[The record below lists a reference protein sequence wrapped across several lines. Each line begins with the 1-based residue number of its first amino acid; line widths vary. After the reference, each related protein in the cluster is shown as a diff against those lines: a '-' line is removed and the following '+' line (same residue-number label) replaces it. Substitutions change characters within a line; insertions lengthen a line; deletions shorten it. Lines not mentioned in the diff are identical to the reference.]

1 MAASGYCKLLLLLPT
16 KIGFQGKKTMLI
28 GKTGI
33 CRDRSSRPEVF
44 LVIGVLKI
52 CNKLTGEHL
61 CRSVISIK
69 LQSNFIEIILLH
81 GCSPVL
87 LHIFRTPFSRNTS
100 GWLLLQGIKVT
111 SVIRGDKFL
120 CYNEVWGK

>member
-28 GKTGI
+28 GKIGI
-33 CRDRSSRPEVF
+33 CSDRSSRPEVF

-61 CRSVISIK
+61 CRSVVSIK

-100 GWLLLQGIKVT
+100 GWLLLQRIKVT